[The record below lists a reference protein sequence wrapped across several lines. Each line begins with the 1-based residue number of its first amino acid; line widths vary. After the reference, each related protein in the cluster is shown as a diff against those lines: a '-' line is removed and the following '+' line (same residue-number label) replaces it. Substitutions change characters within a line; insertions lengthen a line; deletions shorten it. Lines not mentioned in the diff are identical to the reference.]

1 MVTGSAPNLAHLIL
15 DGYTI
20 IDSSTLYKWSTLTDF
35 SGLQSLGICAFGDY
49 TTPIQ
54 FLQQMVRE
62 GQLASLTSLSLFLGA
77 SSREGG
83 CRLDETTSD
92 LLLALQPLTS
102 LDLEGEFGDGTY
114 QAILDRHGQSLR
126 DIRLISCRI
135 YLFSDRIEEMR
146 DRCPNLRSAEL
157 LIPRTQGDQNEVK
170 IYRAL
175 GRFPRLQHLN
185 LLLDATFYGHPV
197 GTDDG
202 SDAFEAKL
210 AQQQLM
216 NAAVD
221 KTLALAIVRT
231 IRQSSR
237 LHNATRTC
245 PLRSLKLTKT
255 GFSESSYELSFDLEL
270 QLLRSWVGQNW
281 VCETVPRDDGADEEV
296 HIREIQV
303 PGRVDREDVELAMEN
318 EKCDKVWRELWPN
331 RTGDY
336 RDNWSSFPLWVGY
349 E

>member
-1 MVTGSAPNLAHLIL
+1 MVTGSAPNLATTKPRDLRIRRLH
-15 DGYTI
+15 
-20 IDSSTLYKWSTLTDF
+20 DSDPVPTAD
-35 SGLQSLGICAFGDY
+35 
-49 TTPIQ
+49 
-54 FLQQMVRE
+54 
-62 GQLASLTSLSLFLGA
+62 
-77 SSREGG
+77 
-83 CRLDETTSD
+83 
-92 LLLALQPLTS
+92 
-102 LDLEGEFGDGTY
+102 
-114 QAILDRHGQSLR
+114 
-126 DIRLISCRI
+126 
-135 YLFSDRIEEMR
+135 
-146 DRCPNLRSAEL
+146 
-157 LIPRTQGDQNEVK
+157 
-170 IYRAL
+170 

-336 RDNWSSFPLWVGY
+336 RDNWSSSPLWVGY